1 MADAKPRIARQAVRL
16 VEEIFAIAG
25 RGLRILV
32 NAHDDCLNV
41 LVAPTLACRE
51 MADRFE
57 PLEKRRRV
65 RARRR
70 TTSPVPSPFPTG
82 VLLLS
87 LQSVA
92 LVAEVIDLGEHPVE
106 QRLG

>member
-1 MADAKPRIARQAVRL
+1 
-16 VEEIFAIAG
+16 
-25 RGLRILV
+25 
-32 NAHDDCLNV
+32 
-41 LVAPTLACRE
+41 
-51 MADRFE
+51 
-57 PLEKRRRV
+57 
-65 RARRR
+65 
-70 TTSPVPSPFPTG
+70 

>member
-1 MADAKPRIARQAVRL
+1 
-16 VEEIFAIAG
+16 
-25 RGLRILV
+25 
-32 NAHDDCLNV
+32 
-41 LVAPTLACRE
+41 